1 MGKVAPCLKIYNM
14 LELINLSIAQTNPK
28 VGDIR
33 GNLKKIKD
41 FWEKADSQSHMV
53 IFPELSLCGYPPED
67 LLLRLDFIQK
77 CHKALEELLDFSTK
91 RESLAVIGMPYYNG
105 DLYNAL
111 VLLGG
116 GKVLGIYKKTFLPN
130 YSVFD
135 EKRYFRA
142 GGEPFIL
149 EMEGLRVG
157 FSICEDIWHPDGW
170 ERFYALSGCK
180 VLININASPYCK
192 GKHEFKENF
201 LKARAEDNIAYVV
214 YVNMVGGQDELVFDG
229 RSMVIDPEGR
239 ILARAKAFEEDLL
252 TVSLDINVVRRKRL
266 FDLRLREKEVE
277 ENNKLEIY
285 YLPKREKVPPRV
297 EESPREEEELYKA
310 IALAIRD
317 YVEKNG
323 FERVA
328 LGLSGGIDSSLV
340 ACLAVDSLGRERVVG
355 VFMPSEF
362 TSKESRED
370 VYSLVESL
378 GIELLEYPIE
388 SLYKA
393 YLQAFDSKDLTV
405 AEENL
410 QARIRAN
417 ILFYLSNRY
426 GWLVLS
432 TSNKSEIAVG
442 YGTIYGDMAGGFAP
456 LKDLYKTMVYRLAQY
471 RNSIRSDIPQ
481 RILTKPPS
489 AELRPNQTDQDTLP
503 SYEVLDRILMLY
515 IEEGLDL
522 KAIVCQGFEEE
533 MVRRVLTMLK
543 RAEYK
548 RKQAPV
554 GPKLTKRAFGKDWRV
569 PITNGF

>member
-1 MGKVAPCLKIYNM
+1 M
-14 LELINLSIAQTNPK
+14 LEFINLSIAQINPK
-28 VGDIR
+28 VGDIE

-41 FWEKADSQSHMV
+41 FWERADKQSHMV
-53 IFPELSLCGYPPED
+53 IFPELCLSGYPPED
-67 LLLRLDFIQK
+67 LLLRLDFIQE
-77 CHKALEELLDFSTK
+77 CHRALQELLDFSIK
-91 RESLAVIGMPYYNG
+91 RQSLAVIGMPYYDG

-116 GKVLGIYKKTFLPN
+116 KVLGVYKKTFLPN

-135 EKRYFRA
+135 EKRYFRS
-142 GGEPFIL
+142 GKEPFIL
-149 EMEGLRVG
+149 ELEGLKIG
-157 FSICEDIWHPDGW
+157 FSIGEDIWHPDGW
-170 ERFYALSGCK
+170 ERFYALSNCH
-180 VLININASPYCK
+180 VLININASPYYM
-192 GKHEFKENF
+192 GKYEFKESF

-252 TVSLDINVVRRKRL
+252 TLSLDINMVRRKRL
-266 FDLRLREKEVE
+266 FDLRLREREVE
-277 ENNKLEIY
+277 QRHRLEIFHIA
-285 YLPKREKVPPRV
+285 KREKVPPRV
-297 EESPREEEELYKA
+297 EESPKEEEEVYKA
-310 IALAIRD
+310 ITLAIRD
-317 YVEKNG
+317 YVDKNG
-323 FERVA
+323 FEGVV

-340 ACLAVDSLGRERVVG
+340 ACLAVDSLGRERVWG

-370 VYSLVESL
+370 VYLLVENL
-378 GIELLEYPIE
+378 GIGLLEYPIE
-388 SLYKA
+388 GFYKA
-393 YLQAFDSKDLTV
+393 YLQAFGSRELTV

-432 TSNKSEIAVG
+432 TSNKSEMAVG

-456 LKDLYKTMVYRLAQY
+456 IKDLYKTMVYRLAQY
-471 RNSIRSDIPQ
+471 RNSIRPDIPQ
-481 RILTKPPS
+481 RVLFKPPS
-489 AELRPNQTDQDTLP
+489 AELRPGQTDQDTLP
-503 SYEVLDRILMLY
+503 PYEVLDKILMLY
-515 IEEGLDL
+515 IEEGMSLR
-522 KAIVCQGFEEE
+522 AIVDQGFEEE
-533 MVRRVLTMLK
+533 RVKQVLTMLR

-554 GPKLTKRAFGKDWRV
+554 GPKLTKRAFGKDWRM
-569 PITNGF
+569 PITNGFNLP

>member
-1 MGKVAPCLKIYNM
+1 M
-14 LELINLSIAQTNPK
+14 
-28 VGDIR
+28 
-33 GNLKKIKD
+33 
-41 FWEKADSQSHMV
+41 
-53 IFPELSLCGYPPED
+53 
-67 LLLRLDFIQK
+67 
-77 CHKALEELLDFSTK
+77 
-91 RESLAVIGMPYYNG
+91 
-105 DLYNAL
+105 
-111 VLLGG
+111 
-116 GKVLGIYKKTFLPN
+116 
-130 YSVFD
+130 
-135 EKRYFRA
+135 
-142 GGEPFIL
+142 
-149 EMEGLRVG
+149 
-157 FSICEDIWHPDGW
+157 
-170 ERFYALSGCK
+170 
-180 VLININASPYCK
+180 
-192 GKHEFKENF
+192 
-201 LKARAEDNIAYVV
+201 
-214 YVNMVGGQDELVFDG
+214 
-229 RSMVIDPEGR
+229 
-239 ILARAKAFEEDLL
+239 
-252 TVSLDINVVRRKRL
+252 
-266 FDLRLREKEVE
+266 
-277 ENNKLEIY
+277 
-285 YLPKREKVPPRV
+285 PPRV
-297 EESPREEEELYKA
+297 EEGPKEEEELYKA
-310 IALAIRD
+310 ITLAIRD

-388 SLYKA
+388 GLYKA
-393 YLQAFDSKDLTV
+393 YLQAFDSKELTV

-456 LKDLYKTMVYRLAQY
+456 IKDLYKTMVYRLAQY
-471 RNSIRSDIPQ
+471 RNSIRPDIPQ
-481 RILTKPPS
+481 RVLTKPPS